1 MILSKEQRIGA
12 SILFAVAFAAWI
24 AVAIWPSR
32 QSTPN
37 LPEPPEQKKQR
48 SWEER
53 KDSIRRADSLRYV
66 QWAAEREHRY
76 DSFRLA
82 DSLRRVAWKESR
94 QALYDSFRLED
105 SLWRDSVGWN
115 QPKQEKRDTVLD
127 LNRCDTSELML
138 IRGIGHY
145 TAVQIIRYREQLGG
159 FYSTEQLSD
168 EFFSGLR
175 LDSLVEH
182 FTVNPADIKR
192 IPVNSCSLRLL
203 QQHPYLRY
211 EQAKAIY
218 SLRRK
223 KLRLD
228 SPEDLLLLPELTP
241 ADVKRITMYLSFE

>member
-24 AVAIWPSR
+24 GVAIWPSR
-32 QSTPN
+32 QGRPN
-37 LPEPPEQKKQR
+37 LPEPSEQKRQR
-48 SWEER
+48 TWEER
-53 KDSIRRADSLRYV
+53 KDSMRRADSLRYV
-66 QWAAEREHRY
+66 QWAAERELRY

-82 DSLRRVAWKESR
+82 DSLRRVAWKENR
-94 QALYDSFRLED
+94 KAQYDSFRLED
-105 SLWRDSVGWN
+105 SLWRDSVGW
-115 QPKQEKRDTVLD
+115 KYIKHEKRDTILD
-127 LNRCDTSELML
+127 LNKCDTSDLQL

-159 FYSTEQLSD
+159 FYSTEQLKD
-168 EFFSGLR
+168 EFFSKLR
-175 LDSLVEH
+175 LDTLGEH
-182 FTVNPADIKR
+182 FTVDPADIEK
-192 IPVNSCSLRLL
+192 IPVNSCSIQQL

-241 ADVKRITMYLSFE
+241 DDVKRITMYLSFE